1 MLSAVCLS
9 CVSEMSGDAEQ
20 YALNVESPPGG
31 TGMLEKQHDLKS
43 KRVIV
48 KAKMLESNKK
58 VEHKGGRY
66 EK

>member
-1 MLSAVCLS
+1 
-9 CVSEMSGDAEQ
+9 MSGDAEQ